1 MIYTMKRL
9 LFFLTL
15 LCGLTFAFTGC
26 EKQPVD
32 PGVEQPGENGGG
44 NGDGKED
51 TGETGGEDDG
61 IPDGFVD
68 EPDDLAAD
76 PVMTFDYSV
85 LAKAG
90 HPRLMIDNDG
100 FKRLKERVTSGRF
113 THKTLNKLHNE
124 VLARAGRT
132 VETNRMFSTTD
143 DNYMIVDNLVTCA
156 YAYRMTGHTKYL
168 TKVRN
173 DLKILCAFPNW
184 DYTNLSHGEISFAA
198 AIAYDWLYYDLTL
211 EERKMV
217 RRAISEKVLLPWR
230 TYNGAKYTGNWNS
243 IKTSGVICAALAVYE
258 KDKVLARTI
267 IEKAVVQE
275 NKPANINIYV
285 GGGYTE
291 GLHYWDYGGTYEI
304 CMIGSLEHIFGHSAG
319 LLEIE
324 GLLESGL
331 LATYGHGTIGTQYGY
346 SDGGGNADRP
356 LVASWWFAAKNND
369 PDMMF
374 VERKHIDTWYKN
386 TPMTGNDGDLRYRM
400 LAPMIAMIRDYNIDE
415 TPLTP
420 PSDKVFQCGGNAPL
434 VIVRNGWNF
443 DKNDTYLGIKGGLVH
458 TGHAHMD
465 VGSFIFEAEGERW
478 SDDMMRP
485 GYGDWFQ
492 ALYNAG
498 GNSGDSDQKAMRWDT
513 FHISNLCH
521 STIVSYT
528 NDGSVI
534 GKHHSTDY
542 YVDGF
547 ASIEQVIES
556 SGKQGAVVNMT
567 APMKGQLKSAKRT
580 IELVN
585 NSELMVTDEITAL
598 DNLDC
603 VLEWRMLSMA
613 TSSVAAD
620 KSEITLIGTNTKA
633 TRKLKVTS
641 SNSSIK
647 PQLATWKT
655 ECPHGTDGWCKPGFH
670 EAIKNRTLAGW
681 SVTVPAGQTVTFVTT
696 LKK

>member
-1 MIYTMKRL
+1 MKL
-9 LFFLTL
+9 LFILTAL
-15 LCGLTFAFTGC
+15 LVGVSLVYSGC
-26 EKQPVD
+26 ETLPENPD
-32 PGVEQPGENGGG
+32 DTEINGGDDAG
-44 NGDGKED
+44 NGEDG
-51 TGETGGEDDG
+51 TGEGKDEEKNPD
-61 IPDGFVD
+61 IPEGFEE
-68 EPDDLAAD
+68 EPDDPAAD

-85 LAKAG
+85 LAKSG
-90 HPRLMIDNDG
+90 HPRLMIDAQG
-100 FKRLKERVTSGRF
+100 FKDLKERVTTGRF
-113 THKTLNKLHNE
+113 THKTLTKLHNE
-124 VLARAGRT
+124 VIARAGRT
-132 VETNRMFSTTD
+132 VDTNRKFTTTD

-173 DLKILCAFPNW
+173 DLDVLCSFSHW
-184 DYTNLSHGEISFAA
+184 DYTNLSHGEISLAA

-217 RRAISEKVLLPWR
+217 RRAISNKVLLPWR
-230 TYNGAKYTGNWNS
+230 TYEGTKHKGNWNS

-258 KDKVLARTI
+258 KDKNLARTI

-304 CMIGSLEHIFGHSAG
+304 CMIGSLEQIFGHSAG
-319 LLEIE
+319 LFEIE
-324 GLLESGL
+324 GLLESGNL
-331 LATYGHGTIGTQYGY
+331 GTYCHGTVNSQFGY
-346 SDGGGNADRP
+346 SDGGGGADRP

-374 VERKHIDTWYKN
+374 VERKHVDTWYKN

-400 LAPMIAMIRDYNIDE
+400 LAPMIAMIRDYDIDA

-420 PSDKVFQCGGNAPL
+420 PSSKVFQCGGNAPL
-434 VIVRNGWNF
+434 VVVRNGWNF
-443 DKNDTYLGIKGGLVH
+443 NASDTYLGIKGGLTN

-478 SDDMMRP
+478 SDDIMRP
-485 GYGDWFQ
+485 GYADWFD
-492 ALYNAG
+492 ALYAAG
-498 GNSGDSDQKAMRWDT
+498 GNSGNSDQKAMRWDT
-513 FHISNLCH
+513 FQISNLCH

-528 NDGSVI
+528 NDGSVSDKI
-534 GKHHSTDY
+534 HSTDY

-547 ASIEQVIES
+547 ATIDQVIES
-556 SGKQGAVVNMT
+556 AARQGAVVNMT

-580 IELVN
+580 IEIVN
-585 NSELMVTDEITAL
+585 NSELVVTDEITAL

-603 VLEWRMLSMA
+603 VLEWRMLSIA
-613 TSSVAAD
+613 TSSVASD
-620 KSEITLIGTNTKA
+620 NSEIVLTGKNNKA
-633 TRKLKVTS
+633 VRKLTALS
-641 SNSSIK
+641 SDSSLV
-647 PQLATWKT
+647 PELTTWKT
-655 ECPHGTDGWCKPGFH
+655 SCPHGTDNWCKPNYH
-670 EAIKNRTLAGW
+670 PSIKDRTLAGW
-681 SVTVPAGQTVTFVTT
+681 KLTVPKGRTVTIVTT